1 MDGRNVKI
9 LVIDDIQDN
18 LISMQAVIKESFPA
32 ALILTALN
40 GLEGI
45 KLASSEDPDV
55 IVLDILM
62 PDMDGFEV
70 CKKLKADKVLGN
82 IPVVFITALKSDKTT
97 RIRALEAGGDAFISK
112 PIDETELTAQIRAM
126 VKIKKATMEKRDEK
140 ERLAALVEE
149 RTLEL
154 KKNYTATVKLLEDLH
169 KENAARA
176 KIEKDLR
183 ESETKYRLLFDNAVE
198 GIFQILPNGRFL
210 SANPSLVRLL
220 GFNSSQELFEYVED
234 IGNQLYLY
242 PGEWDNFKRII
253 EAEGVIRAFES
264 QILKK
269 DGTAIWVFLNA
280 STVRDDKGAILYF
293 EGFMEDITEHK
304 HDQKEKEKL
313 QAQLTQ
319 AQKMESIGTLAG
331 GIAHDFNNILF
342 PILGYTE
349 MLLDDLPEDALFRE
363 SLNVIYTGA
372 LRARDLVQQILAFS
386 RQGNNEL
393 RLMKMQFIIKE
404 ALKLIRST
412 IPTTI
417 SITQNLQADCRP
429 VKADPTQIH
438 QIVMNLTTNAYHAME
453 ENGGEL
459 NVTLKEIE
467 VGDYDLINP
476 DMIPGLYAC
485 LIVADTGMGINKE
498 VMNRIFDPFFTTKK
512 NGKGTG
518 MGLSV
523 VHGIVKGMNGKIQVY
538 SKPGKGCEFHVY
550 LPVVGSVLENQ
561 ASSIN
566 KPLPGGGERIFLV
579 DDEEA
584 IIAMEQQIL
593 ERLGYHVTSRICS
606 MEALEAFRAGPDK
619 FDLIITDMSMPKMSG
634 DKLALEIIKIRPDIP
649 ILLCTGFSESLTD
662 EKIKSLGI
670 KGLLMKPIVIRDLA
684 QKIREVL
691 GCDKMI

>member
-18 LISMQAVIKESFPA
+18 LISMQAVIKESFPS

-55 IVLDILM
+55 ILLDILM
-62 PDMDGFEV
+62 PHMDGFEV
-70 CKKLKADKVLGN
+70 CKNLKADKVLGN

-126 VKIKKATMEKRDEK
+126 VKIKKATREKRDEK
-140 ERLAALVEE
+140 EQLAALVEE

-169 KENAARA
+169 KENAARE

-198 GIFQILPNGRFL
+198 GIFQATPDGRFL
-210 SANPSLVRLL
+210 SANPSLVSLF
-220 GFNSSQELFEYVED
+220 GFNSSQDLFEHVKD

-253 EAEGVIRAFES
+253 EAEGVIRAVES
-264 QILKK
+264 QIIKK
-269 DGTAIWVFLNA
+269 DGSVIWVSLNA
-280 STVRDDKGAILYF
+280 TTVRDDRGAILYF
-293 EGFMEDITEHK
+293 EGFMEDITGHK
-304 HDQKEKEKL
+304 QDQEEKEKL

-349 MLLDDLPEDALFRE
+349 MLLDDLPEDAMFRE

-485 LIVADTGMGINKE
+485 LIVSDTGMGINKE

-523 VHGIVKGMNGKIQVY
+523 VHGIVKGMNGEIQVY

-550 LPVVGSVLENQ
+550 LPVVGSVPENQ

-566 KPLPGGGERIFLV
+566 KPLPGGVERIFLV

-606 MEALEAFRAGPDK
+606 MEALEAFRADPDK
-619 FDLIITDMSMPKMSG
+619 FDLIITDMSMPKMPG
-634 DKLALEIIKIRPDIP
+634 DKLAVEIIKIRPDIP

-670 KGLLMKPIVIRDLA
+670 KGLLMKPIVIRALA
-684 QKIREVL
+684 EKIREVL
-691 GCDKMI
+691 AE